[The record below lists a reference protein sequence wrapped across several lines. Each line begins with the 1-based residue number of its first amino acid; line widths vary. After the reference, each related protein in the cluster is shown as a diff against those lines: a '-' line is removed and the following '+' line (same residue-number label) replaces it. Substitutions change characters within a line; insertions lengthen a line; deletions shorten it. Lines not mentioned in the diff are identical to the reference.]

1 VLSQLVEIASLRLFF
16 RGTAVLFE
24 QQLGLP
30 RRGYCSMHPV
40 DTLRSLV
47 AELEDMPVLLP
58 HPAMG
63 YYRCVV
69 VVAADQMLIE
79 ATVEDPSGFG
89 EGLLYLLRGDVAP
102 PFSLRRGNDLTLPER
117 ANARRCKPRTHFGPF
132 LS

>member
-1 VLSQLVEIASLRLFF
+1 
-16 RGTAVLFE
+16 
-24 QQLGLP
+24 
-30 RRGYCSMHPV
+30 MHPV

-47 AELEDMPVLLP
+47 AKLEDVRVLLP

-63 YYRCVV
+63 DYRCMV
-69 VVAADQMLIE
+69 VVATDQLLIE

-102 PFSLRRGNDLTLPER
+102 PFSLRRGNDLTLPEK
-117 ANARRCKPRTHFGPF
+117 ANARRCKPPTQFGPF